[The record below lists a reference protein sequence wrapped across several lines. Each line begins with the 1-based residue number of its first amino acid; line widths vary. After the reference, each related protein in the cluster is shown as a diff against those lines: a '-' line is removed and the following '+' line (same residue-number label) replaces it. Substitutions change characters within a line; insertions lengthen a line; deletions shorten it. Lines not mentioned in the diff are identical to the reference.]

1 MKINKMKA
9 LPKELKGRKA
19 SEVFLEYANPYIQMY
34 LKEKATL
41 NEIEEMLK
49 LPWIVWNAVIMQEK
63 KNKID
68 FMASI
73 RLAIKNSSVGANA
86 LIESMLERK
95 LNKFAKYRYMLGNF
109 KLRFNESGQEMILSM
124 ETRAIPKAK

>member
-1 MKINKMKA
+1 MNT

-34 LKEKATL
+34 LKEKGKATL
-41 NEIEEMLK
+41 DEIEEMLK

-68 FMASI
+68 FMTSI
-73 RLAIKNSSVGANA
+73 RLAIKNLSVGANA
-86 LIESMLERK
+86 LVESMLERK
-95 LNKFAKYRYMLGNF
+95 LKKFSKYCYMLGNF
-109 KLRFNESGQEMILSM
+109 KLRYNESGQEMILSM
-124 ETRAIPKAK
+124 ETRVIPKAK

>member
-1 MKINKMKA
+1 MSA

-19 SEVFLEYANPYIQMY
+19 SEVFLEYANPYMQMY
-34 LKEKATL
+34 LKEKGKATL
-41 NEIEEMLK
+41 DEMEEMLK
-49 LPWIVWNAVIMQEK
+49 LPWIVWNAVTMREK

-73 RLAIKNSSVGANA
+73 RLAIRNSSAGVNA

-95 LNKFAKYRYMLGNF
+95 LKKFAKYRYMLGNF
-109 KLRFNESGQEMILSM
+109 KLRFNETGQEMILSM
-124 ETRAIPKAK
+124 ETRVIPKAK

>member
-1 MKINKMKA
+1 MNT

-34 LKEKATL
+34 LKEKGKATL
-41 NEIEEMLK
+41 DEIEEILK

-73 RLAIKNSSVGANA
+73 RLAIKNLSVGANT

-95 LNKFAKYRYMLGNF
+95 LKKFARYRYMLGDF
-109 KLRFNESGQEMILSM
+109 KLRFNESGQEMILTM